1 MIVVAVP
8 DAAAMQA
15 IAAALA
21 PFLGPGDVIRLD
33 GELGAGKTTFTRGLG
48 EALGSREAV
57 TSPTFVLARTHPT
70 ASGTPL
76 LHVDAYRLTSEAELD
91 DLDLDFDGSIT
102 VVEWGRGRLPAD
114 IDAVTVEIERL
125 LGQAAAAAPGGEA
138 DRDPRA
144 GVGAG
149 VDAVVDAESDDE
161 PRTVRIAATGPRGEA
176 LVAAW
181 GRASVLRNL
190 AAAGSARPATGSAA
204 GSAQSATP

>member
-125 LGQAAAAAPGGEA
+125 LGEAAAPGGEA
-138 DRDPRA
+138 DRDS
-144 GVGAG
+144 GAG
-149 VDAVVDAESDDE
+149 VDAGFDAESDDE